1 MHTHV
6 DEQCTINTDYFQRCS
21 QSTGIGTC
29 LVEVMAATPSRLIH
43 INYSQKE
50 SFNCGYMDSL

>member
-1 MHTHV
+1 MHVHV
-6 DEQCTINTDYFQRCS
+6 DEQCSINTDYFQRCS
-21 QSTGIGTC
+21 TGTGMGTSK
-29 LVEVMAATPSRLIH
+29 VEVAVATPSRLID